1 MFKKWPVIVSF
12 DIFDFKHEQSLRL
25 SNGAQFPLNSPVFVK
40 GCTILYL
47 QQVYS
52 IGHRLRLFLPRF
64 PVRFWSGRANFYILG
79 ELRLLYRPHHCFF
92 PLGDTFG
99 AFFSMRLFS
108 VRFEHDLFVG
118 WNSTFSSE
126 SNTVPHSGDRTV
138 HDPFT
143 HDSHSLKRNRFK
155 GPFYSQPYLQGIPA
169 YRYNFAFFLFSRICR
184 CRRNATTFFPLFICL
199 ISGCHHQLAPLSSPH
214 LSANFWKLDV
224 AAKYQRARFFRLWT
238 FSQTQL
244 TMEVNPMEV
253 KHNSQKVLET
263 LQYSWPVT
271 PFDSFSCKTCLGT
284 KSSLTLHDFTL

>member
-1 MFKKWPVIVSF
+1 MHFSRCGFSQYV
-12 DIFDFKHEQSLRL
+12 L
-25 SNGAQFPLNSPVFVK
+25 S
-40 GCTILYL
+40 T
-47 QQVYS
+47 
-52 IGHRLRLFLPRF
+52 
-64 PVRFWSGRANFYILG
+64 
-79 ELRLLYRPHHCFF
+79 
-92 PLGDTFG
+92 
-99 AFFSMRLFS
+99 
-108 VRFEHDLFVG
+108 
-118 WNSTFSSE
+118 TFSLVETPLFHLKATPCHTLVIALFMILSL
-126 SNTVPHSGDRTV
+126 TIPT
-138 HDPFT
+138 
-143 HDSHSLKRNRFK
+143 SLKRNRFK

-284 KSSLTLHDFTL
+284 KSSLTLHDFAL